1 MTIQELIH
9 KGYIQ
14 LDLKAQNKME
24 VIDEMIDILKQHQAI
39 DDVQGFK
46 EDVLDR
52 ESISS
57 TGIGFGIGIPHAKS
71 THVTIP
77 SLVFAKSKEGVPFD
91 SFDGKD
97 AHLFFLIAMPEDG
110 TNAHLKVLAMLS
122 RKLMHEDYREALFEA
137 KTIEDTLALIY
148 TMNY

>member
-1 MTIQELIH
+1 MTIHDLIH
-9 KGYIQ
+9 PGYIK
-14 LDLKAQNKME
+14 LDLIAQNKMD
-24 VIDEMIDILKQHQAI
+24 VIDQMIDILYQHHAI

-46 EDVLDR
+46 NDVLDR

-71 THVTIP
+71 THVKIP
-77 SLVFAKSKEGVPFD
+77 SLIFAKSHEGVPFD

-122 RKLMHEDYREALFEA
+122 RKLMHEDYREALLDA
-137 KTIEDTLALIY
+137 KTVEETLTLIY

>member
-1 MTIQELIH
+1 MTIHDLIH
-9 KGYIQ
+9 PGYVK
-14 LDLKAQNKME
+14 LDLNALNKMD
-24 VIDEMIDILKQHQAI
+24 VIDQMIAILYQHHAI
-39 DDVQGFK
+39 DDIQGFK
-46 EDVLDR
+46 NDVLDR

-71 THVTIP
+71 THVKIP
-77 SLVFAKSKEGVPFD
+77 SLIFAKSNEGVPFD
-91 SFDGKD
+91 AFDGKD

-122 RKLMHEDYREALFEA
+122 RKLMHEDYREALFDA
-137 KTIEDTLALIY
+137 KTVEETLSLIY

>member
-1 MTIQELIH
+1 MTIHDLIH
-9 KGYIQ
+9 PGYIQ
-14 LDLKAQNKME
+14 LDLVAQTKMD
-24 VIDEMIDILKQHQAI
+24 VIDQMIDILHQHQAI
-39 DDVQGFK
+39 DDIKGFK
-46 EDVLDR
+46 DDVLDR

-71 THVTIP
+71 THVKIP
-77 SLVFAKSKEGVPFD
+77 SLIFAKSKEGVPFD

-122 RKLMHEDYREALFEA
+122 RKLMYEDYRQALFEA
-137 KTIEDTLALIY
+137 KTIEETLDLIY